1 MPRTS
6 LSAIR
11 SRHSS
16 ASARSMSSRSRNG
29 STPRASAIPREY
41 VLISLR
47 RSLWRLRILIA
58 APATRDEVDNPDDR
72 DGDENLRELRSV
84 DVAPTVRDEVGRR
97 IRASPGER
105 RTPREIRRDDGEPG
119 LLVAGRSVRSPNA
132 VESNLELVDFVTA
145 RETCVRGVSAVTRR
159 RARDPSGPVPL
170 PGDEERCIREHAELT
185 IVRLWECPTVV
196 LGIEVDVPDVRA
208 LGRRIQRDV
217 DAHV

>member
-47 RSLWRLRILIA
+47 RSLWRLRIRIA

-72 DGDENLRELRSV
+72 DGDEDLRELRSV
-84 DVAPTVRDEVGRR
+84 DVAPTVRDHVVGRSCAPPGVRRVSRDVNYEDGESGLLVVGRR
-97 IRASPGER
+97 IGSPR
-105 RTPREIRRDDGEPG
+105 I
-119 LLVAGRSVRSPNA
+119 
-132 VESNLELVDFVTA
+132 VESDFEFV
-145 RETCVRGVSAVTRR
+145 
-159 RARDPSGPVPL
+159 
-170 PGDEERCIREHAELT
+170 
-185 IVRLWECPTVV
+185 
-196 LGIEVDVPDVRA
+196 
-208 LGRRIQRDV
+208 
-217 DAHV
+217 